1 MKKFDQWM
9 ADYQTNWR
17 MTNVVSQ
24 EEGQQYG
31 KRRPWILPREL
42 WEDGLWPG
50 IRSGTENSLPPY
62 LADHDVQKHGGVHNL
77 KSSWMQCANLY
88 FPFGGSP
95 EGRSLLA
102 GFLHDYVTDQVHS
115 VDSVELEYAE
125 EGDLRPSALL
135 GEAGGSR
142 GSGQTSPD
150 LGLLVN
156 RGRGLILL
164 ENKFVEHSFY
174 PCSDRRTTGSTERPG
189 NPDPER
195 CLHALAVASA
205 PSSQCHQTVW
215 GRRYWDI
222 LAPMADGD
230 RLSNLSHCPA
240 AYSGYQL
247 FRQQALA
254 EGIAASGKYD
264 FVVSGVAVDGR
275 NETLDTSLKRT
286 GIPTLKEWSGIF
298 KGKAGFSV
306 FTHQEWVEWIR
317 THDTNEQW
325 GDWLA
330 YVEARYGY
338 FA

>member
-17 MTNVVSQ
+17 KTNVVSQ
-24 EEGQQYG
+24 EEGQQNG

-42 WEDGLWPG
+42 WGDGLWPG
-50 IRSGTENSLPPY
+50 LRSGTENSLPQY

-77 KSSWMQCANLY
+77 KSSWMQCVNLY

-102 GFLHDYVTDQVHS
+102 GFLHKHVTDQVHT

-125 EGDLRPSALL
+125 KGDLHPSALS
-135 GEAGGSR
+135 GESGGSR

-150 LGLLVN
+150 LDLLVN

-164 ENKFVEHSFY
+164 ENKLVEHSFS
-174 PCSDRRTTGSTERPG
+174 PCSARRTTGSTVRPG
-189 NPDPER
+189 NPDPGR
-195 CLHALAVASA
+195 CLHALAVAGA

-215 GRRYWDI
+215 GRRYWDL
-222 LAPMADGD
+222 LAPVADGD
-230 RLSNLSHCPA
+230 RLSKLNHCPA

-275 NETLDTSLKRT
+275 NETLDATLKRT

-306 FTHQEWVEWIR
+306 FTHQEWVEWVR
-317 THDTNEQW
+317 THDANEQW